1 MDLQL
6 VQNKKSFIINVIY
19 KVLIPD
25 VKTFITAIN
34 KKLIMI
40 KICIYYVTK
49 FILMWLHL
57 MNQSKYFQSL
67 NLSTKYQFIMHIH
80 I

>member
-19 KVLIPD
+19 KMLIPD

-40 KICIYYVTK
+40 KICIYYLTK
-49 FILMWLHL
+49 FILMWLHF
-57 MNQSKYFQSL
+57 NES
-67 NLSTKYQFIMHIH
+67 I
-80 I
+80 